1 MANEPSLYLEVRMDV
16 RALKDFSIFNGLDE
30 SEIKLFENKIS
41 TVDVS
46 KGNNFIIE
54 GDIGDSIF
62 LLLKGEVEI
71 NQALTL
77 SMNKGESDNREKAII
92 KLSSEIKPLFG
103 EMSLFNEGDQRT
115 ASVKALSDCTLAK
128 MMKEELFEVCDNHPT
143 TGYKVMQNLC
153 RTLCGNLVKA
163 NQNVLKLTTAF
174 SLILER

>member
-1 MANEPSLYLEVRMDV
+1 MASEPSLYLEVRMDV
-16 RALKDFSIFNGLDE
+16 GALKEFNIFNGLDE
-30 SEIKLFENKIS
+30 SEIKLFADK
-41 TVDVS
+41 VS
-46 KGNNFIIE
+46 PVKVPEGDNFIVE
-54 GDIGDSIF
+54 GDVGDSIF
-62 LLLKGEVEI
+62 LLLEGEVEI

-77 SMNKGESDNREKAII
+77 SMNKSEADNREKAII

-103 EMSLFNEGDQRT
+103 EMSLFNEGDRRT
-115 ASVKALSDCTLAK
+115 ASVKALSDCKLAK
-128 MMKEELFEVCDNHPT
+128 ILKEELFEVCDAHPA